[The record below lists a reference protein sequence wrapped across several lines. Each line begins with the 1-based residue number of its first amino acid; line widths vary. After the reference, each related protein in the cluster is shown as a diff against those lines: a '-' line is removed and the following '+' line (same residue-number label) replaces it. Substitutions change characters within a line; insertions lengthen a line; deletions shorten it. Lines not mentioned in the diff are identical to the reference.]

1 MTGRHRDLGGG
12 VRGVFPRRSPPPLT
26 MYRRQ
31 DSGAHLSSYS
41 VWSWLSFISSP
52 LPMSAVFSNSSQL
65 KYSPFT
71 GHTHGQWHSSSPHP
85 LPAFEKIP
93 LEANSRPGISV
104 CPRSMY
110 SRTSNGSKVKNKREG
125 RGDVIYNGGRKGRKI
140 GGVKE
145 KATGERGKNWRG
157 IRCISKSAED
167 QYMRVQ
173 IGLFVSFV

>member
-1 MTGRHRDLGGG
+1 MTGHHRDLGGG
-12 VRGVFPRRSPPPLT
+12 VRGSSLAGRHHPSQCTGDRIVAPT
-26 MYRRQ
+26 YRRIL
-31 DSGAHLSSYS
+31 SGPGSPSS
-41 VWSWLSFISSP
+41 LLPCQCPPSFPI
-52 LPMSAVFSNSSQL
+52 LHNSSTHHSQVI
-65 KYSPFT
+65 
-71 GHTHGQWHSSSPHP
+71 HTVNGIRVPP

-157 IRCISKSAED
+157 IRYISKSAED

-173 IGLFVSFV
+173 TGLFVSFV

>member
-1 MTGRHRDLGGG
+1 MGSSLAGRHHPSQCTGDRI
-12 VRGVFPRRSPPPLT
+12 VAPT
-26 MYRRQ
+26 YRRIL
-31 DSGAHLSSYS
+31 SGPGSPSSLLPCQCPS
-41 VWSWLSFISSP
+41 SFPI
-52 LPMSAVFSNSSQL
+52 LHN
-65 KYSPFT
+65 SPFT
-71 GHTHGQWHSSSPHP
+71 GYTHGRWHSSPPP
-85 LPAFEKIP
+85 LPAFEKMP

>member
-1 MTGRHRDLGGG
+1 MVASDWPPPRPW
-12 VRGVFPRRSPPPLT
+12 RGCTWVFPRRSLPPLT

-31 DSGAHLSSYS
+31 GSGAHLSSYS

-52 LPMSAVFSNSSQL
+52 LPMSVVFSNSSQL
-65 KYSPFT
+65 TIHRSYTRPMAFESP
-71 GHTHGQWHSSSPHP
+71 P

-125 RGDVIYNGGRKGRKI
+125 RGDVIYNGGRKI